1 MLSQK
6 TERIKRLFK
15 KDELFHI
22 SKKVF
27 RSSKLSMYQSF
38 NELEEIDSWEEA
50 TRFLKALFAKNNVD
64 LYHKDVVLFV
74 DVLNDYF
81 TRKERRV

>member
-1 MLSQK
+1 
-6 TERIKRLFK
+6 
-15 KDELFHI
+15 
-22 SKKVF
+22 
-27 RSSKLSMYQSF
+27 MYKSF

-50 TRFLKALFAKNNVD
+50 AEFLKALFVKNNVD